1 MYYLRSHCFYLL
13 CFEDQT
19 LPKITKDGLSN
30 KDWSNNIQAWFTI
43 QIAIKSGFP
52 W

>member
-1 MYYLRSHCFYLL
+1 MNYRNSKKMYYLRSHCFYLL

-30 KDWSNNIQAWFTI
+30 KD
-43 QIAIKSGFP
+43 
-52 W
+52 